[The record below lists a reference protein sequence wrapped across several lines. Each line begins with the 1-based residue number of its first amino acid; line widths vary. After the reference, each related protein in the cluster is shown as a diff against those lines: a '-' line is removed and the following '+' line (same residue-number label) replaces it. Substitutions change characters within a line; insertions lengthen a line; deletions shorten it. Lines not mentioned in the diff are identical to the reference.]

1 MWRSC
6 SLFLLINNLL
16 GAGNDVCDKL
26 ETNYPNEMENF
37 YAENH
42 LKKSGQGAGGKF
54 NRPSIKH
61 ILKEENLC
69 QLENMLPVSASAFI
83 SYLRSLRNLHE
94 LCVACMPY
102 MPRGEGSKCPDRF
115 LFAITNFFSR

>member
-1 MWRSC
+1 
-6 SLFLLINNLL
+6 
-16 GAGNDVCDKL
+16 
-26 ETNYPNEMENF
+26 MENF

-94 LCVACMPY
+94 LCV
-102 MPRGEGSKCPDRF
+102 GEELGNYQAVLYDF
-115 LFAITNFFSR
+115 QTNNYYYKNMDCCQCKYVTMQIRNNTTLLKNC